1 MEKKHKE
8 LQLWARLWRWAKTLF
23 FVLTMLASLL
33 LVCAPPLFVVVL
45 DLLLPTS
52 FLSSYFRSSSRLSAT
67 RLADQFRDFHFRS
80 SLVDV
85 PLVSA
90 ARSLVILCAYAA
102 CGGRGVYLGI
112 TTLCS
117 FTSAC
122 YVLVKSIVMLGVASG
137 EWGRRHRDFG
147 EKGGAAAVEA
157 LFLSSLALAV
167 AHLVVAYRTS
177 CRERRKLLVYRIDI
191 EAVKLKGV
199 QTKGVK

>member
-1 MEKKHKE
+1 MYKNNVKN
-8 LQLWARLWRWAKTLF
+8 
-23 FVLTMLASLL
+23 SG
-33 LVCAPPLFVVVL
+33 
-45 DLLLPTS
+45 
-52 FLSSYFRSSSRLSAT
+52 
-67 RLADQFRDFHFRS
+67 
-80 SLVDV
+80 
-85 PLVSA
+85 
-90 ARSLVILCAYAA
+90 AYAA

-191 EAVKLKGV
+191 EAVSIYISKFSLYLEFLNLICKLSDFLEFSSSTSMFV
-199 QTKGVK
+199 IL